1 MCKVRIGLWI
11 LMVGSLATLS
21 GCLVAAVG
29 LGIGAAAGTA
39 YYVKG
44 ELESYETAKV
54 DTVYTATINALQALD
69 LKDIRQRKDAMS
81 AKITA
86 KDSKGN
92 KINIK
97 LAQTPE
103 GPTRITIRVGV
114 FGNEDESRL
123 ILNKIKESIADSV

>member
-1 MCKVRIGLWI
+1 MRKVRFALWALI
-11 LMVGSLATLS
+11 AFMMMTLS
-21 GCLVAAVG
+21 GCFVAAVG

-54 DTVYTATINALQALD
+54 ETVYTATINALQALD
-69 LKDIRQRKDAMS
+69 LKDIKQRKDAMS

-86 KDSKGN
+86 KDSKGTG
-92 KINIK
+92 INIK

-103 GPTRITIRVGV
+103 GPTRVQIRVGV

-123 ILNKIKESIADSV
+123 ILNKIKEGLK